1 MGKYQKGKEK
11 TRKEAIGWKTS
22 GGVIMVNVIKDIVN
36 RLDGTSYDD
45 QGFAVTSSALTG
57 GSFIE
62 LQVRPYIK
70 HEGAEGLPEEEHLME
85 MTRRLLS
92 QYSDGSRYT
101 VLKAE
106 KAVGLWG
113 LLVKEVQEK
122 TEDKADEV

>member
-1 MGKYQKGKEK
+1 
-11 TRKEAIGWKTS
+11 
-22 GGVIMVNVIKDIVN
+22 MVNVIKDIVN

-45 QGFAVTSSALTG
+45 QGFAVTSALTG
-57 GSFIE
+57 GSLIE

-92 QYSDGSRYT
+92 QFSDGPRYT

-106 KAVGLWG
+106 KVAGLWG